1 MTTTTHYY
9 IGIMTGTSL
18 DGIDAALIRADGDRY
33 TYLAHSELPMPPALR
48 AALYALYQPGDNE
61 LHRAAIAA
69 WEHAA
74 ASAAAVTAL
83 LRETGLDAAAI
94 TAIGAHG
101 QTLRHE
107 PDHDPPYTIQ
117 LQNPA
122 RLAELSGIDTIAD
135 FRSRDIASGGQGA
148 PLAPL
153 FQRGLL
159 GLERGTIINIGGIAN
174 ISLLTA
180 QGSSGYD
187 TGPGNGLMDGWIQAH
202 RGLPFDAD
210 GGWARSGTLLPDLL
224 ARFLADPYFH
234 RPPPKSS
241 GRDHFH
247 HDWLNRHL
255 LGIEAVADVQR
266 TLLELTARSISD
278 AILAQ
283 PTGGEIILAGG
294 GAKNAFLVERINA
307 HLATHGYRCTPCPIP
322 TQALEAAGFAWLA
335 AQFVQRRPLALAATT
350 GGQPRILGA
359 LYPA

>member
-1 MTTTTHYY
+1 MTNYY
-9 IGIMTGTSL
+9 IGLMTGTSL
-18 DGIDAALIRADGDRY
+18 DGIDAALIRADGEHY
-33 TYLAHSELPMPPALR
+33 TYLAHCEQPMPPALR
-48 AALYALYQPGDNE
+48 TALYALYQPGDNE
-61 LHRAAIAA
+61 LHRAAVAA

-83 LRETGLDAAAI
+83 LKKTGVSAAAI

-101 QTLRHE
+101 QTLRHA

-122 RLAELSGIDTIAD
+122 RLAELTGIDTIAD

-159 GLERGTIINIGGIAN
+159 NLERGTIINIGGIAN
-174 ISLLTA
+174 ISLLA
-180 QGSSGYD
+180 PENSSGYD
-187 TGPGNGLMDGWIQAH
+187 TGPGNGLMDSWIQET
-202 RGLPFDAD
+202 RGQPFDAD
-210 GGWARSGTLLPDLL
+210 GDWARSGNLLPDLL
-224 ARFLADPYFH
+224 ARFLADPYFQ

-247 HDWLNRHL
+247 LDWLHRHL
-255 LGIEAVADVQR
+255 LGIEAAADVQR

-278 AILAQ
+278 AIPGNA
-283 PTGGEIILAGG
+283 GDIILAGG
-294 GAKNAFLVERINA
+294 GAKNRFLVERINA
-307 HLATHGYRCTPCPIP
+307 HLATRGERTSPCPIP

-335 AQFVQRRPLALAATT
+335 AQFIAHRPLALAATT

>member
-1 MTTTTHYY
+1 MPHYY
-9 IGIMTGTSL
+9 IGLMTGTSL
-18 DGIDAALIRADGDRY
+18 DGIDAALVRADGRRY
-33 TYLAHSELPMPPALR
+33 TYLAHSGQPMPPALR

-61 LHRAAIAA
+61 LHRAAVAA

-83 LRETGLDAAAI
+83 LRETGLDASAI

-101 QTLRHE
+101 QTLRHA
-107 PDHDPPYTIQ
+107 PNHNPPYTIQ

-122 RLAELSGIDTIAD
+122 RLAELTGIDTIAD

-159 GLERGTIINIGGIAN
+159 NLDSGVIINIGGIAN
-174 ISLLTA
+174 ISLLTPET
-180 QGSSGYD
+180 GSGYD
-187 TGPGNGLMDGWIQAH
+187 TGPGNGLMDTWIQEI
-202 RGLPFDAD
+202 RGLPYDAD
-210 GGWARSGTLLPDLL
+210 GAWARSGNLLPDLL
-224 ARFLADPYFH
+224 SRFLADPYFH

-247 HDWLNRHL
+247 LDWLHRHL
-255 LGIEAVADVQR
+255 LGIEAAADVQR
-266 TLLELTARSISD
+266 TLLELTAHSISE
-278 AILAQ
+278 AIPAQ
-283 PTGGEIILAGG
+283 AGDIILAGG
-294 GAKNAFLVERINA
+294 GAKNRFLVERINA
-307 HLATHGYRCTPCPIP
+307 HLATRGQHTSPCPIP

>member
-1 MTTTTHYY
+1 MTNYY
-9 IGIMTGTSL
+9 IGLMTGTSL
-18 DGIDAALIRADGDRY
+18 DGIDAALIRADGEHY
-33 TYLAHSELPMPPALR
+33 TYLAHCEQPMPPALR
-48 AALYALYQPGDNE
+48 TALYALYQPGDNE
-61 LHRAAIAA
+61 LHRAAVAA

-83 LRETGLDAAAI
+83 LKKTGVSAAAI

-101 QTLRHE
+101 QTLRHA

-122 RLAELSGIDTIAD
+122 RLAELTGIDTIAD

-159 GLERGTIINIGGIAN
+159 NLERGTIINIGGIAN
-174 ISLLTA
+174 ISLLA
-180 QGSSGYD
+180 PENSSGYD
-187 TGPGNGLMDGWIQAH
+187 TGPGNGLMDSWIQET
-202 RGLPFDAD
+202 RGQPFDAD
-210 GGWARSGTLLPDLL
+210 GDWARSGNLLPDLL
-224 ARFLADPYFH
+224 ARFLADPYFQ

-247 HDWLNRHL
+247 LDWLHRHL
-255 LGIEAVADVQR
+255 LGIEAAADVQR

-278 AILAQ
+278 AIPANA
-283 PTGGEIILAGG
+283 GDIILAGG
-294 GAKNAFLVERINA
+294 GAKNGFLVERINA
-307 HLATHGYRCTPCPIP
+307 HLATRGERTSPCPIP

-335 AQFVQRRPLALAATT
+335 AQFIAHRPLALAATT